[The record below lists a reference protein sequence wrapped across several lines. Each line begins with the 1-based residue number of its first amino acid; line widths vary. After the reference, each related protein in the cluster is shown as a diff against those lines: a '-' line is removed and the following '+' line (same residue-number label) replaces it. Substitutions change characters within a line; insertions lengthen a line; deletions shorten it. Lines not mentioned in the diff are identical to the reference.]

1 MAAPSTPRI
10 STNSLNN
17 MTKSTKTAESNSKLS
32 KVVDFLNRVRELM
45 RAFLNH
51 PITKALLSTALVGGL
66 IAVTVLQLINPAFLA
81 AFVTLAAV
89 TVLQLISPTALA
101 AFVTLAAAAG
111 VALTIHGFFNKVIDG
126 FKPDEPKGNNSGPNK
141 NHQFNEEQNEVWRQV
156 IKDNTRV
163 IKDNTRVM
171 EKLLL

>member
-10 STNSLNN
+10 STNPLNN

-32 KVVDFLNRVRELM
+32 KVVDFLNRVRELIY
-45 RAFLNH
+45 AFLNH
-51 PITKALLSTALVGGL
+51 PITKALLSTVLVGGL

-81 AFVTLAAV
+81 AFVTLAAA
-89 TVLQLISPTALA
+89 T
-101 AFVTLAAAAG
+101 G
-111 VALTIHGFFNKVIDG
+111 VSLNIHGFFNKLIDS
-126 FKPDEPKGNNSGPNK
+126 FKPDKPKGNNSGPNK
-141 NHQFNEEQNEVWRQV
+141 NYQFNEEQNEVWRQV

-171 EKLLL
+171 EMFLLQERTVPANA

>member
-17 MTKSTKTAESNSKLS
+17 MTNNPKTAESNSKLS

-66 IAVTVLQLINPAFLA
+66 I
-81 AFVTLAAV
+81 AV

-171 EKLLL
+171 EKLLLQERTVLANA